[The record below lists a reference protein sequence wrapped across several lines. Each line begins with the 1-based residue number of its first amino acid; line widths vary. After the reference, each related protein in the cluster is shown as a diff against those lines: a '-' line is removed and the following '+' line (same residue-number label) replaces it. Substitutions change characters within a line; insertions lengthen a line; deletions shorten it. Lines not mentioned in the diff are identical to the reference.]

1 MAIQRGARPTSLKS
15 PDGTLVPV
23 VRLKHTDRWI
33 IGTLALAVFAWLAW
47 TLASNQNIRWNE
59 VAAYLFFPKI
69 ISGIWITIMISVVA
83 TVLGLLL
90 GVLLAVM
97 RLAHNPVLNWLATL
111 YIWFFRGT
119 PVLVQLIFWYNLAF
133 LFPLLIIKIPF
144 TTIGYAWNTNDVMTG
159 FTSALL
165 GLGLNLAAYFAE
177 TVRAGIQAIDA
188 GQSEAALALGM
199 TPGKRMRK
207 IVLPQALRIIIP
219 PTGNEFISM
228 LKTTSLVYV
237 VAGNDLMTNASQI
250 YKQNN
255 LIMELL
261 IVASIWYMV
270 MTAIATFFQSKL
282 EKRFGS
288 EAVRLVR
295 RPSMLQRIFL
305 GSRQTRESATPG
317 SLPHT
322 IGDEVSATGKEMS

>member
-1 MAIQRGARPTSLKS
+1 MAVRQTSRPTQLKG
-15 PDGTLVPV
+15 PDGRPAPV
-23 VRLKHTDRWI
+23 VKLRHVDRWLA
-33 IGTLALAVFAWLAW
+33 GALAVAVFVWFAW
-47 TLASNQNIRWNE
+47 TLSTNQNIRWTE

-69 ISGIWITIMISVVA
+69 ISGIWNTLMISMAA
-83 TVLGLLL
+83 TVIGLLL

-97 RLAHNPVLNWLATL
+97 RLAHNPVLNWLSLL

-133 LFPLLIIKIPF
+133 LFPHIAVRIPF
-144 TTIGYAWNTNDVMTG
+144 TNIGYMWDTNQVMTG
-159 FTSALL
+159 FTAALL

-199 TPGKRMRK
+199 TPGTRMRK

-261 IVASIWYMV
+261 IVASLWYMV

-282 EKRFGS
+282 EARFGTD
-288 EAVRLVR
+288 AVRLVR
-295 RPSMLQRIFL
+295 NPGFVQKLFL
-305 GSRQTRESATPG
+305 RSGVVPTAPAPAKIEARDS
-317 SLPHT
+317 
-322 IGDEVSATGKEMS
+322 VSAIGKELS

>member
-144 TTIGYAWNTNDVMTG
+144 TTIGYAWNTG
-159 FTSALL
+159 
-165 GLGLNLAAYFAE
+165 
-177 TVRAGIQAIDA
+177 
-188 GQSEAALALGM
+188 
-199 TPGKRMRK
+199 
-207 IVLPQALRIIIP
+207 
-219 PTGNEFISM
+219 
-228 LKTTSLVYV
+228 
-237 VAGNDLMTNASQI
+237 
-250 YKQNN
+250 
-255 LIMELL
+255 
-261 IVASIWYMV
+261 
-270 MTAIATFFQSKL
+270 
-282 EKRFGS
+282 
-288 EAVRLVR
+288 
-295 RPSMLQRIFL
+295 
-305 GSRQTRESATPG
+305 
-317 SLPHT
+317 
-322 IGDEVSATGKEMS
+322 